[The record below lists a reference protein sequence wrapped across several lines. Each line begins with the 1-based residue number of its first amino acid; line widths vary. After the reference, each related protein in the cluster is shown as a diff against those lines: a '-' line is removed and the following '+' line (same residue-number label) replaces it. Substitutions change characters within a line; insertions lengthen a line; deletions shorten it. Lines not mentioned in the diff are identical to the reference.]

1 MPKIVNLHEVHIY
14 TDGAA
19 KGNPVPAGY
28 GVVMELVGT
37 PHKKEFYEGFRKSTN
52 NRMELLAVIV
62 GLEKLKNTNM
72 SVLVV
77 SDSKYVV
84 DAVEK
89 KWVLGWE
96 KKAFKDRKNPDLWKR
111 FLLVYRKHKV
121 DFKWIKGHNNH
132 PQNERCDE
140 LAVYASNLPNV
151 SVDSFYENE
160 QAKLL

>member
-1 MPKIVNLHEVHIY
+1 MNHQVHIY

-19 KGNPVPAGY
+19 KGNPGNGGY

-37 PHKKEFYEGFRKSTN
+37 NYKKEFYEGFRLTTN

-62 GLEKLKNTNM
+62 GLEKLKNPNM
-72 SVLVV
+72 TVLVI
-77 SDSKYVV
+77 SDSKYMV

-89 KWVLGWE
+89 KWVFGWE
-96 KKAFKDRKNPDLWKR
+96 KTGFKGKKNPDLWMR
-111 FLLVYRKHKV
+111 FLKIYRKHQV

-140 LAVYASNLPNV
+140 LAVYASGLPNL
-151 SVDSFYENE
+151 SIDEFYERE
-160 QAKLL
+160 DGKLL